1 MEPLVRLLPGA
12 AKTICLACFAGF
24 CVLTLA
30 QVVNRYA
37 LGWPM
42 YWTEEV
48 ALLLFVW
55 SVMMGLPVALWHGQ
69 EIVVDILGLPPG
81 RAATLMSSGAH
92 IVSVVFLLLLAWS
105 GWQLIDRAG
114 AALSPALGL
123 PRWISYAAIPV
134 GSLFGVLALVTR
146 RFTLASGPASAE
158 SNDAAYTHD

>member
-1 MEPLVRLLPGA
+1 MGSPIRLLVRA
-12 AKTICLACFAGF
+12 AQAICLACFAGF

-55 SVMMGLPVALWHGQ
+55 SVMIGLPVALWHGQ
-69 EIVVDILGLPPG
+69 EIAVDILGLAPG
-81 RAATLMSSGAH
+81 KAATLLRSSAH
-92 IVSVVFLLLLAWS
+92 LVSVIFLVLLAWS

-114 AALSPALGL
+114 SALSPALGV
-123 PRWISYAAIPV
+123 PRWASYAAIPV
-134 GSLFGVLALVTR
+134 GSLLGVLALLTR
-146 RFTLASGPASAE
+146 RLTLHSDAGSTEGD
-158 SNDAAYTHD
+158 DAAYTHD